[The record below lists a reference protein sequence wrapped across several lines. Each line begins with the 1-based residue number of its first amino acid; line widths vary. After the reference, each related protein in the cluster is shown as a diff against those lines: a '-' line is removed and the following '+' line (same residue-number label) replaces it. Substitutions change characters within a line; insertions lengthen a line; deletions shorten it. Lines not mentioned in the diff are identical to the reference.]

1 MTLGPLLERAGRS
14 LVTAALVL
22 FAVWT
27 VVYQVA
33 LAVGL
38 PSTPTLVVALLIGAG
53 TLVLLSHTTTS
64 NDSVVAPVPG
74 AAVSLAV
81 LGVTVVAKFA
91 RSGKPFRWV
100 WTGRNRGHLYPREQE
115 PSAGK
120 VWRGIWRYQD
130 EKKNWQEKEVHGE
143 LRCRGQQVAAPPT
156 PGYILAA
163 ECPPQPVETVQKAWD
178 AICLALGITPI
189 KQEGGGNYRPAWQGQ
204 VPDGSRNNS
213 LFVEACKLAAVR
225 MPYERAVELL
235 RLNVELHYE
244 AGEKMTRDGFEATIR
259 SAFQKAWPQ
268 RPGPA
273 TDERRKRE
281 LR

>member
-1 MTLGPLLERAGRS
+1 VPNLTDAARQYIQRGWVPVALGPDPDGRPKRPLFKDWQTLHPNDERTRQQGWKRATGIGILCGPNS
-14 LVTAALVL
+14 
-22 FAVWT
+22 
-27 VVYQVA
+27 
-33 LAVGL
+33 GN
-38 PSTPTLVVALLIGAG
+38 LVVI
-53 TLVLLSHTTTS
+53 
-64 NDSVVAPVPG
+64 DSDDVDLA
-74 AAVSLAV
+74 AAVF
-81 LGVTVVAKFA
+81 AKFA
-91 RSGKPFRWV
+91 RSGKPFRWA
-100 WTGRNRGHLYPREQE
+100 WTGRNRGHLYLREQE

-189 KQEGGGNYRPAWQGQ
+189 KQEGGGNYPPAWQGQ

-244 AGEKMTRDGFEATIR
+244 AGEKMTRYGFEATIR

-273 TDERRKRE
+273 TDEKRKRE